1 MADQS
6 AGTPSVPDILQGSI
20 GAMRPFAAQA
30 NTTRRSSFAPRE
42 NAGSPSADREPSL
55 RRFLPVAPDRLC
67 RKLRMRRVR
76 IQDRRTRFSG
86 YQSTLT
92 TKHPRNRPIELVQS
106 FQHSWQITCWPMS
119 HGCKSKS
126 SSQKIEMNEPVIVL
140 DHLSKS
146 YGNVHAVQDLSL
158 TIEAGTI
165 FGFLG
170 PNGAGKTTT
179 MRMLCGLTHPTNGR
193 ATIEVTDTWKHR
205 QKVRTKFGYVPQSF
219 SLYRDLTV
227 LENFR
232 FFGGAYGVPG
242 AALEERIGRLLRII
256 DLEEKRV
263 TTADNLSGGMRQLLA
278 IGCALVHNPSVLFLD
293 EPTRG
298 LDPVH
303 RQQIWNLLYDLSNEG
318 KTIFV
323 TTHYMDEAE
332 RCTEVGF
339 IENGRLL
346 AKASPRALK
355 ASFRAHLL
363 EIDVEPLMPALVRL
377 RDIPEVLG
385 VSLRSGSLRLYTPE
399 AEQLIATWRENWPFP
414 DIRLL
419 GERWV
424 QPDMEDVFTAYS
436 QGYDGV
442 LKRSDS

>member
-1 MADQS
+1 
-6 AGTPSVPDILQGSI
+6 
-20 GAMRPFAAQA
+20 
-30 NTTRRSSFAPRE
+30 
-42 NAGSPSADREPSL
+42 
-55 RRFLPVAPDRLC
+55 
-67 RKLRMRRVR
+67 
-76 IQDRRTRFSG
+76 
-86 YQSTLT
+86 
-92 TKHPRNRPIELVQS
+92 
-106 FQHSWQITCWPMS
+106 
-119 HGCKSKS
+119 
-126 SSQKIEMNEPVIVL
+126 MNEPVIVL

-146 YGNVHAVQDLSL
+146 FGDVHAVQDLSL
-158 TIEAGTI
+158 TIAPGTI

-179 MRMLCGLTHPTNGR
+179 MRMLCGLTHPTGGH
-193 ATIEVTDTWKHR
+193 ATIADADVWKDR
-205 QKVRTKFGYVPQSF
+205 QRVRTKFGYVPQRF
-219 SLYRDLTV
+219 SLYRDLTA

-232 FFGGAYGVPG
+232 FFGGAYGVP
-242 AALEERIGRLLRII
+242 ARELEQRIERLLRLS
-256 DLEEKRV
+256 DLEEKV
-263 TTADNLSGGMRQLLA
+263 NTAAGSLSGGMRQLLA
-278 IGCALVHNPSVLFLD
+278 IGCALVHDPPLLFFD
-293 EPTRG
+293 EPTAG

-339 IENGRLL
+339 IESGRLL

-355 ASFRAHLL
+355 SSFRVRLL

-377 RDIPEVLG
+377 RGVPELLG
-385 VSLRSGSLRLYTPE
+385 VSLRSGSLRLYAQEPE
-399 AEQLIATWRENWPFP
+399 KLIAQWRQQWPFP

-424 QPDMEDVFTAYS
+424 EPDMEDVFTAYS

-442 LKRSDS
+442 LKKTEL

>member
-1 MADQS
+1 MK
-6 AGTPSVPDILQGSI
+6 
-20 GAMRPFAAQA
+20 
-30 NTTRRSSFAPRE
+30 N
-42 NAGSPSADREPSL
+42 
-55 RRFLPVAPDRLC
+55 
-67 RKLRMRRVR
+67 
-76 IQDRRTRFSG
+76 
-86 YQSTLT
+86 
-92 TKHPRNRPIELVQS
+92 
-106 FQHSWQITCWPMS
+106 
-119 HGCKSKS
+119 
-126 SSQKIEMNEPVIVL
+126 PVIAL
-140 DHLSKS
+140 DHLSKT
-146 YGNVHAVQDLSL
+146 YGNVHAVENLSL
-158 TIEAGTI
+158 TIDAGTI

-179 MRMLCGLTHPTNGR
+179 MRMLCGLTHPTGGR
-193 ATIEVTDTWKHR
+193 ATIEGVDTWKGR
-205 QKVRTKFGYVPQSF
+205 QNVRTKFGYVPQSF

-232 FFGGAYGVPG
+232 FFAGAYNVPG
-242 AALEERIGRLLRII
+242 AQVDERIDRLLQVI
-256 DLEEKRV
+256 DLKRKRS
-263 TTADNLSGGMRQLLA
+263 TTADSLSGGMRQLLA
-278 IGCALVHNPSVLFLD
+278 IGCSLVHNPSVLFLD

-339 IENGRLL
+339 IENGKLL
-346 AKASPRALK
+346 AKASPRELK
-355 ASFRAHLL
+355 QSFRAHLL

-377 RDIPEVLG
+377 REMPELLG

-399 AEQLIATWRENWPFP
+399 AEQLIARWRKNWPFP
-414 DIRLL
+414 DLHLL

-442 LKRSDS
+442 LKRSDQ